1 MKQGARKL
9 ILNERLQDARA
20 KEWLRCTGAGRRM
33 SGYKENSRARS
44 KGLRRAHIFDNI
56 DCVVDAIEL
65 C

>member
-1 MKQGARKL
+1 MRKGARKL

-20 KEWLRCTGAGRRM
+20 KEWLRCTGAGRWM
-33 SGYKENSRARS
+33 SGYKENSRA
-44 KGLRRAHIFDNI
+44 KGPRRAHIFDNI